1 LLAGPTEKFKGA
13 TARDRMKKSIDAMGS
28 IGGIIDRGFECGLDE
43 DERFLRGDAHARKF
57 DAVNDDAVNDA
68 KEIESENARTR
79 RDACWF

>member
-1 LLAGPTEKFKGA
+1 MLAGPTEKFKGA
-13 TARDRMKKSIDAMGS
+13 TARDRMKTSIDAMGS
-28 IGGIIDRGFECGLDE
+28 IGGIIDRAFECGLDE

-68 KEIESENARTR
+68 KEIEIENARTR